1 MSENENKDEFI
12 QSVNK
17 EVEKVA
23 QSGECGED
31 VIESRREA
39 IMEILNIS
47 AKNQRLY
54 FIIRSI
60 IMGLISASV
69 TFSIVLYFSS
79 INFLQTVILGI
90 FLFIFSLIT
99 SRLLDREILLL
110 SKKIVK
116 YLERHKKLKKI
127 ILDNF

>member
-23 QSGECGED
+23 QRGECGED
-31 VIESRREA
+31 VVESRREA

-79 INFLQTVILGI
+79 INFLQTVVLGI

-116 YLERHKKLKKI
+116 YLERHKKLKKF